1 LQTSHSR
8 SLAAPDR
15 TVSNPFT
22 TQPNDRTEAQVTS
35 ADIRAE
41 HNAALLSLTPE
52 QRRAIQRLQQA
63 KQRSHF
69 NGRFPDENLQAIFE
83 KEASERSTPDSD

>member
-1 LQTSHSR
+1 M
-8 SLAAPDR
+8 SLIETLTPA
-15 TVSNPFT
+15 VSNPFT
-22 TQPNDRTEAQVTS
+22 TQPDHRAEAQVTS

-69 NGRFPDENLQAIFE
+69 NGRYPEENLQAIFE
-83 KEASERSTPDSD
+83 KEATERSSPSED